1 LEQVKKPFNAV
12 MMVIALISLLVAL
25 FIWYLSQQVAQISYK
40 IIQIPVVS
48 SEGLNTTSP
57 TSPFRVVD
65 PQGAEIRTNV
75 YAADI
80 TVWNSGDI
88 DLGAEKIRR
97 PLTISMSGD
106 ARIFDRG
113 INRASDTVLDL
124 NVSAISSNG
133 TEIRW
138 RYLDPNAGFRVRII
152 YGSNEKQAL
161 SINGNILGV
170 LEFSDIDKYARR
182 WQWYLKIA
190 VICIVALILLILTL
204 AVPARLTERLQE
216 GGWAQTYQRQF
227 LVFIFVYFL
236 SFGVSTLILFALIK
250 LFAVLPPEAPSNLG

>member
-1 LEQVKKPFNAV
+1 MLLSDFWNEVKKPFNAV

-152 YGSNEKQAL
+152 YGRAIITLIQQSVPYMPGRERDVTDERRGELETWLARVLWHYEDSGAL
-161 SINGNILGV
+161 GDEAAG
-170 LEFSDIDKYARR
+170 A
-182 WQWYLKIA
+182 
-190 VICIVALILLILTL
+190 ILTTL
-204 AVPARLTERLQE
+204 ETCLPISERTLSHPLPDPRE
-216 GGWAQTYQRQF
+216 
-227 LVFIFVYFL
+227 LVRML
-236 SFGVSTLILFALIK
+236 ESRWG
-250 LFAVLPPEAPSNLG
+250 